1 MKIVFLDRKTLG
13 KDINLDR
20 FNTLGQVEIYETTL
34 PTQTLTRVKDA
45 DIVITNKVVIDK
57 EIMDNSDIKLICI
70 AATGTNNVDLKHATV
85 KGIEVKNVAG
95 YSTSSVAQ
103 VTISLVLHF
112 MQKLNSYINYVEKKN
127 WEKSDIFTY
136 IDVPFYEL
144 KNKKWGIIGLGSIGT
159 KVAQIAESFD
169 CKVNYY
175 STSGKNNNTKYN
187 QISLEKLM
195 KESDIVSIHSPLNDT
210 TYNMINKTYLDM
222 MKEDAILIN
231 VGRGGIINEADLANK
246 IDSDKSFYC
255 GIDVL
260 EKEPIEKSNPLNKV
274 KNKDRII
281 ITPHIGWGSVES
293 RNRLIDL
300 VFDNVKE
307 YIV

>member
-169 CKVNYY
+169 CEVNYY

-187 QISLEKLM
+187 QTSLEGLM

>member
-144 KNKKWGIIGLGSIGT
+144 KKQKMGNNRIGKHWNKSCT
-159 KVAQIAESFD
+159 NSR
-169 CKVNYY
+169 
-175 STSGKNNNTKYN
+175 
-187 QISLEKLM
+187 KL
-195 KESDIVSIHSPLNDT
+195 
-210 TYNMINKTYLDM
+210 
-222 MKEDAILIN
+222 
-231 VGRGGIINEADLANK
+231 
-246 IDSDKSFYC
+246 
-255 GIDVL
+255 
-260 EKEPIEKSNPLNKV
+260 
-274 KNKDRII
+274 
-281 ITPHIGWGSVES
+281 
-293 RNRLIDL
+293 
-300 VFDNVKE
+300 
-307 YIV
+307 